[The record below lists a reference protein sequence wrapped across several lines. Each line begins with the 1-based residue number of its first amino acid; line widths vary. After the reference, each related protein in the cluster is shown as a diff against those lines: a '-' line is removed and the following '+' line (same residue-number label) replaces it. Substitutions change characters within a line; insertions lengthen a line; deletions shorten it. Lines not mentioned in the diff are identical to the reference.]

1 MLDVI
6 PLNNLAATEKEGR
19 KTIFRIMNNSRFS
32 FPHYSTLGAPVC
44 NCCCYMALV
53 YMYVYILYK
62 RMLSQHNK
70 VIQNLAVSRLV
81 MMHHQRMHSSELRS
95 LCLMKCSNVSKLPI
109 LWLTKIEVLYLL
121 FVLFLS
127 IYFLFLKSKNQAA
140 QWVILEQKVQN
151 IHWVF
156 DCSNLVVGT

>member
-1 MLDVI
+1 
-6 PLNNLAATEKEGR
+6 
-19 KTIFRIMNNSRFS
+19 
-32 FPHYSTLGAPVC
+32 
-44 NCCCYMALV
+44 
-53 YMYVYILYK
+53 
-62 RMLSQHNK
+62 
-70 VIQNLAVSRLV
+70 
-81 MMHHQRMHSSELRS
+81 
-95 LCLMKCSNVSKLPI
+95 MKCASDYASKLPI